1 MLDFEKLSV
10 PRELIEKLNILK
22 IKIPTEIQEKSIPIA
37 IKGRDII
44 GSAQTGTGKTLA
56 FLLPLL
62 TRLLKNEI
70 NQAIIVEPT
79 RELAQQVLN
88 TLIPLI
94 KNNNFINY
102 ALLIGGEPYIKQI
115 KLLNKNPQILIC
127 TPGRIID
134 HLKQKNINLEKC
146 DFVVIDETDRLFD
159 MGFKDQIEEIFKYI
173 PNKKQT
179 LMFSATF
186 SPEIEE
192 LINRH
197 MSNPEKIYV
206 QADNK
211 ANKIAETI
219 KEEVINVDQAE
230 KYSKLIEE
238 LKKNDGTKIIVF
250 VRTKSDVEYFSY
262 KLKNNGFRIIGI
274 HGDMRQNKR
283 QKTIKLFKNNI
294 FNILIGT
301 DIIARGLDIP
311 NVKLVINYN
320 IPDVPED
327 YIHRIGRTGRAG
339 EKGNAISFVSKEDEK
354 NWLNI
359 QKMLYPEKYK
369 DIKIEKRI
377 FKNYKKPYH
386 RNWNNNKKK
395 SFNKKYKKDIH

>member
-1 MLDFEKLSV
+1 MSDFEKLCV
-10 PRELIEKLNILK
+10 PKELINSLFFLK
-22 IKIPTEIQEKSIPIA
+22 IKTPTEIQEKSIPIA
-37 IKGRDII
+37 ITGRDII

-88 TLIPLI
+88 TLIPLV
-94 KNNNFINY
+94 KNNNYIKY
-102 ALLIGGEPYIKQI
+102 SLLIGGEPYTKQLKSI
-115 KLLNKNPQILIC
+115 NQHPQILIC

-134 HLKQKNINLEKC
+134 HLKQKNISLEKC

-159 MGFKDQIEEIFKYI
+159 MGFKDQIEEIFNYI
-173 PNKKQT
+173 PSKKQT

-186 SPEIEE
+186 SPEIED
-192 LINRH
+192 LINKH
-197 MSNPEKIYV
+197 MSNPEKIYI

-219 KEEVINVDQAE
+219 TEEIINLDQSE

-238 LKKNDGTKIIVF
+238 LKKNDGNKIIVF

-262 KLKNNGFRIIGI
+262 KLKNSGFRIIGI

-283 QKTIKLFKNNI
+283 KNTIKLFKNNT

-339 EKGNAISFVSKEDEK
+339 EKGNAISLVSKEDER

-359 QKMLYPEKYK
+359 QKMLHPEEYK
-369 DIKIEKRI
+369 DIKIEKKPFSKNKKHYRRWNN
-377 FKNYKKPYH
+377 NYKKRH
-386 RNWNNNKKK
+386 
-395 SFNKKYKKDIH
+395 FYKKDKTSI

>member
-1 MLDFEKLSV
+1 MSDFEKLCV
-10 PRELIEKLNILK
+10 PKELINSLFFLK
-22 IKIPTEIQEKSIPIA
+22 IKTPTEIQEKSIPIA
-37 IKGRDII
+37 ITGRDII

-88 TLIPLI
+88 TLIPLV
-94 KNNNFINY
+94 KNNNYIKY
-102 ALLIGGEPYIKQI
+102 SLLIGGEPY
-115 KLLNKNPQILIC
+115 N
-127 TPGRIID
+127 
-134 HLKQKNINLEKC
+134 
-146 DFVVIDETDRLFD
+146 FVVIDETDKLFD
-159 MGFKDQIEEIFKYI
+159 MGFKDQIEEIFNYI
-173 PNKKQT
+173 PSKKQT

-186 SPEIEE
+186 SPEIED
-192 LINRH
+192 LINKH
-197 MSNPEKIYV
+197 MYNPEKIYV

-211 ANKIAETI
+211 ANKIADTI
-219 KEEVINVDQAE
+219 TEEVINIDQSE

-238 LKKNDGTKIIVF
+238 LKKNDGNKIIVF

-262 KLKNNGFRIIGI
+262 KLKNSGFKIIGI

-283 QKTIKLFKNNI
+283 QNTIKLFKNNT

-339 EKGNAISFVSKEDEK
+339 EKGNAISLVSKEDEK

-359 QKMLYPEKYK
+359 QKMLHPEEYK
-369 DIKIEKRI
+369 DIKIEKKPFSKNKKHYRRWNN
-377 FKNYKKPYH
+377 NYKKRH
-386 RNWNNNKKK
+386 
-395 SFNKKYKKDIH
+395 FYKKDKTSI